1 VSDGLLGQLRRILS
15 PRSGPQAEEPQPEAE
30 APHIRLVVGLGNPGK
45 EYAGNRHNVGFWTVN
60 RLARRHGIELETG
73 GQAALGQG
81 EIAGRRVAL
90 AKPRT
95 FVNKSGDAVG
105 NLVRRLDLEDAR
117 ELLLVYD
124 ELDLPVG
131 KVRLRARGGAA
142 GQKGIQSIIDAVG
155 SDQFARLRI
164 GIGRPLVNG
173 KPSWD
178 PEAVAG
184 YVLSDPPPNER
195 DVLDQA
201 VERAI
206 EVIECS
212 LAEGIDRAMAK
223 YN

>member
-1 VSDGLLGQLRRILS
+1 MSEGLLGQLRRIFA
-15 PRSGPQAEEPQPEAE
+15 PRSDAQAEQEGEREPPRT
-30 APHIRLVVGLGNPGK
+30 RLVVGLGNPGK
-45 EYAGNRHNVGFWTVN
+45 EYASNRHNVGFWTVN
-60 RLARRHGIELETG
+60 RLARRHGIDLETG
-73 GQAALGQG
+73 GQAALGEG
-81 EIAGRRVAL
+81 EIAGHKVTL

-95 FVNKSGDAVG
+95 FVNKSGGAVG
-105 NLVRRLDLEDAR
+105 NLVRRLGLGDAR

-164 GIGRPLVNG
+164 GIGRPLVQG

-184 YVLSDPPPNER
+184 YVLSDPPPAER
-195 DVLDQA
+195 DLLDQA

-206 EVIECS
+206 EIIECA

>member
-1 VSDGLLGQLRRILS
+1 VSEGLLGQLRRIFAPRADGQPAIEHEAES
-15 PRSGPQAEEPQPEAE
+15 PR
-30 APHIRLVVGLGNPGK
+30 IRLIVGLGNPGK
-45 EYAGNRHNVGFWTVN
+45 EYATNRHNVGFWTIN
-60 RLARRHGIELETG
+60 RLARRHGIEMETG
-73 GQAALGQG
+73 GQAALGEG
-81 EIAGRRVAL
+81 EIAGQRVAL

-95 FVNKSGDAVG
+95 FVNKSGDAIA
-105 NLVRRLDLEDAR
+105 NLLRRLALDDAR
-117 ELLLVYD
+117 GLLLIYD

-155 SDQFARLRI
+155 GDQFARLRI
-164 GIGRPLVNG
+164 GIGRPVVNG

-184 YVLSDPPPNER
+184 YVLSDPPPEER
-195 DVLDQA
+195 DALDQA

-206 EVIECS
+206 EVIECA

>member
-1 VSDGLLGQLRRILS
+1 MSEGLLGQLRRIFS
-15 PRSGPQAEEPQPEAE
+15 PRPDEQTEQEREHE
-30 APHIRLVVGLGNPGK
+30 APRIRLIVGLGNPGK
-45 EYAGNRHNVGFWTVN
+45 EYATNRHNVGFWTVN
-60 RLARRHGIELETG
+60 RLARRHGIELQTG
-73 GQAALGQG
+73 GQAALGEG
-81 EIAGRRVAL
+81 EVAGQRVAL

-105 NLVRRLDLEDAR
+105 NLVRRLGIADAR

-164 GIGRPLVNG
+164 GIGRPIVNG

-178 PEAVAG
+178 PETVG
-184 YVLSDPPPNER
+184 DYVLSDPPPNER
-195 DVLDQA
+195 DVLDEA

-206 EVIECS
+206 EIIECAV
-212 LAEGIDRAMAK
+212 AEGIDRAMAK